1 MDDVAV
7 INRTHRVIMTN
18 ATLGRVSSSSNGDSK
33 QQQQLRKRAGTNDHN
48 NNGHHVV
55 LDGDNSARS
64 GSSSNNKLQRSSSA
78 PARQRGSPTNNRR
91 HLVVEDHYRIDPEYK
106 TLLPGLPKYN
116 QDDWAMESHDFF
128 NLIALVPVVV
138 LNVLNWNWDIIL
150 GDVLFSSSGGSIIKT
165 TAITST
171 TTTTTTTTTMQQA
184 WTGEYFPLFYAVT
197 IGYFIADLIWVCLVP
212 HCVKSPSVIIQHHVA
227 TLLYLIIPYMYPQD
241 EWLMGACLSVEI
253 NTWLLIARRVFNKQG
268 FGPWVI
274 NLNSCLGGVT
284 TTLFAPV
291 RIKVISILFYITW
304 FAIRCYIYPQI
315 MYILFTLWYADY
327 GKNNSS
333 GVVVGAGSSS
343 SYYYYGGSL
352 FNSHYCICLLLQS
365 IFVILNFKWTFDLF
379 ASKVRAMRSNKSG
392 TTTKIEKGL

>member
-1 MDDVAV
+1 
-7 INRTHRVIMTN
+7 MTN
-18 ATLGRVSSSSNGDSK
+18 ATLSRVSSSNGDSK
-33 QQQQLRKRAGTNDHN
+33 QQQQQQLRKRAGTNDHN

-55 LDGDNSARS
+55 LNSDDSTR
-64 GSSSNNKLQRSSSA
+64 SSSSSRFKRSSSA
-78 PARQRGSPTNNRR
+78 PARQRGGPNNNNRR

-138 LNVLNWNWDIIL
+138 LNILNWNWDIIL
-150 GDVLFSSSGGSIIKT
+150 GDMLFSSSSGSIKT
-165 TAITST
+165 TAITT

-227 TLLYLIIPYMYPQD
+227 TLLYLIIPYVYPQD
-241 EWLMGACLSVEI
+241 EWLMGACLTVEI

-274 NLNSCLGGVT
+274 NLNSLGVT
-284 TTLFAPV
+284 TIPHV

-304 FAIRCYIYPQI
+304 FTIRCYIYPQI
-315 MYILFTLWYADY
+315 MYVLFTLWYADHI
-327 GKNNSS
+327 KNNS
-333 GVVVGAGSSS
+333 GVVAGSS
-343 SYYYYGGSL
+343 YYYGGSI

-379 ASKVRAMRSNKSG
+379 ASKVRAMRSKSG